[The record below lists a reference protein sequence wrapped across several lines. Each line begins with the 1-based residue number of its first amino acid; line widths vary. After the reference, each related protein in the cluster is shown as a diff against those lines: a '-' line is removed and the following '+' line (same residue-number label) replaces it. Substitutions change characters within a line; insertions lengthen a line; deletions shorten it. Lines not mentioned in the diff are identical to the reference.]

1 MAIPQLMGR
10 IKTMLVK
17 RTTEELLE
25 KHNSEFS
32 SVFGPNK
39 AKVSMYIT
47 APSKKIRN
55 IIAGYI
61 TRIKK
66 RQETEAAA

>member
-1 MAIPQLMGR
+1 MGR
-10 IKTMLVK
+10 IKTTLVK
-17 RTTEELLE
+17 RTTEDLLE

-32 SVFGPNK
+32 ADFNANK
-39 AKVSMYIT
+39 TKVSMFIN

-61 TRIKK
+61 TRKK
-66 RQETEAAA
+66 RRQEAEMAG

>member
-1 MAIPQLMGR
+1 MGR
-10 IKTMLVK
+10 IKTTLVK

-25 KHNSEFS
+25 KHGGDFS
-32 SVFGPNK
+32 KDFTENK
-39 AKVSMYIT
+39 TKVAMFIN

-61 TRIKK
+61 TRNKK
-66 RQETEAAA
+66 RQDVEAAA

>member
-1 MAIPQLMGR
+1 MGR

-17 RTTEELLE
+17 RTTVELLE

-32 SVFGPNK
+32 GDFTQNK
-39 AKVSMYIT
+39 TKVSMFIN

-61 TRIKK
+61 TRLKK
-66 RQETEAAA
+66 KQETEAAA

>member
-1 MAIPQLMGR
+1 MGR

-25 KHNSEFS
+25 KHNGEFS
-32 SVFGPNK
+32 GDFEQNK
-39 AKVSMYIT
+39 QKVSMFIN

-61 TRIKK
+61 TRIKR
-66 RQETEAAA
+66 RQAIAA